1 MLNQKH
7 ILVLRLNLTFKDGD
21 HFRIS
26 MCNIYVFKGL
36 QTKLDRKSICDFKKL
51 KIHPYICAPP
61 WMYVIKNLND
71 KETCKRQINLNFEIK
86 KAIKKKDDSFILNG
100 KFMIIDSIVGLIKMI
115 IYKNESI
122 FS

>member
-7 ILVLRLNLTFKDGD
+7 ILVLRLNLTFKVGD

-26 MCNIYVFKGL
+26 MCNIYVFKAL

-51 KIHPYICAPP
+51 KIYPYICTPQ

-71 KETCKRQINLNFEIK
+71 KETCKRQIKLNFELK
-86 KAIKKKDDSFILNG
+86 K
-100 KFMIIDSIVGLIKMI
+100 
-115 IYKNESI
+115 
-122 FS
+122 